1 MPTLKEIRTRINTV
15 TTTRQTTSAMKMV
28 SAAKLHKAQDRLL
41 RLRPYKTAMQGI
53 IARIAPRTADTTGYT
68 AAREPRRVLIVVITS
83 DKGLCG
89 ALNSNTVKHAFH
101 IAETTY
107 RAQWEQGQVTFM
119 AFGEKGRALLQK
131 RQVPMLEDLPVFNDH
146 FDSHFTAPIAERLMQ
161 AFERG
166 EADHIV
172 FVYHRF
178 KNAATQEVAD
188 ERFLPMLPET
198 WRTADD
204 VAMSED
210 DYIYEPDRNTMLEYL
225 LPGMLRL
232 QCYCAFCEAAAS
244 EHGSRMTSMHQATDN
259 ADKLIE
265 ELSLQYNKARQAAI
279 TNQLVEI
286 VSSTEAQR

>member
-1 MPTLKEIRTRINTV
+1 MPTLKEIRTRISTV

-41 RLRPYKTAMQGI
+41 RLRPYKNAMQGI
-53 IARIAPRTADTTGYT
+53 VARIAPGTAAVTDYT
-68 AAREPRRVLIVVITS
+68 AEREPQRVLIVVITS

-89 ALNSNTVKHAFH
+89 ALNSNTVKHAVH
-101 IAETTY
+101 IAETVY
-107 RAQWEQGQVTFM
+107 RTQWEQGQVTFM
-119 AFGEKGRALLQK
+119 AFGEKGRALLRK
-131 RQVPMLEDLPVFNDH
+131 RRVPMTEDIPGYNDH
-146 FDSHFTAPIAERLMQ
+146 FDSRFTAPVAERLMQ
-161 AFERG
+161 AFERR

-172 FVYHRF
+172 FVYHHF

-188 ERFLPMLPET
+188 ERFLPMQPET
-198 WRTADD
+198 WRT
-204 VAMSED
+204 ED
-210 DYIYEPDRNTMLEYL
+210 EPVTPEDGYIYEPDRNTMLEYL

-244 EHGSRMTSMHQATDN
+244 EHGARMTAMHQATDN

-279 TNQLVEI
+279 TRQLVEI